1 MSNKLKNRST
11 KILVEHDDGLASSIR
26 REEIN
31 EAVAL
36 SKARRL
42 EREFGKTIRLARK
55 VRTLNSERSGH
66 SAKSRGKSR
75 SLNGATSPILFRL
88 PVVTGRRGSSPDG
101 KSTFTYKITP
111 IPKTRSARTLRDGT
125 KIRPGAA
132 AEGARYAAG
141 GRSEYLVGDRT
152 QLLDEGGTLVLSNID
167 SDNDPEKC
175 AEFFE
180 LVEKHERNAS
190 LDKATIDFKKSRWL
204 WRRVVEHPACDPA
217 LAAAYRDNPDGKMV
231 VELCRGAATLRE
243 VIQEC
248 DLRPKVLP
256 SKQEVQDRA
265 DGITWKLGRGGR
277 TQWRV
282 MVSFPTDFTSAQR
295 HEGLGAICAHFEAMG
310 CMYMGVI
317 HQAAASNDRRN
328 NHCHID
334 LYDRP
339 CRQLSGDEERDLANV
354 SKRWKQDV
362 QRDYKRGLF
371 EADVGRWDFEVTR
384 TCTYASGNKRPVK
397 VFRANKSEAMRK
409 YSMPKDSRRD
419 IAAILN
425 GIALRDFGRELVD
438 HETNEKRG
446 IDKKP
451 DRPLGPSAHALEGKG
466 WATDVGLDNEQRHA
480 ESNRREIAR
489 RYQEK
494 FDELERAERDF
505 LAQTTNLRLLDLR
518 KDERKAVTTA
528 LHDAQ
533 HLARLKHDAA
543 LLQLEFSRQLSSAYL
558 VIKTSSRVIRLGED
572 KRGDHAERRTA
583 ARAYWRAW
591 VVEHAED
598 VRCLREMKMSISKLE
613 KGADIQLLIDRAVV
627 PVTASEQAAQARRDS
642 PNLAILP
649 SRRMSSLVGKSFPS
663 GSLNVEVST
672 ENDVASVAHF
682 SSATPDGGVMVNE
695 GLPCGSACNSDQAA
709 SALHP
714 PSTPQDQ
721 HFGVMPTRRNIMTKS
736 SMAAVGTAPTTESGL
751 TPPVSASGEDQE
763 RPGSPNLPLG
773 GTTNDKAHDRH
784 PLAVKNDEMQKLKV
798 TQQRAAWTN
807 GSRNIMTKSSITAI
821 VPPLPAGAAAA
832 AFEPLHSFSNAH
844 DGFNS
849 VNPEH
854 EPDEAGQQT
863 VKAGNAMADAVGSA
877 SQSVANPIVMNVLV
891 EKQAGVEQDRKLPS
905 ANFKGDGGIPLM
917 RPGEGAASSR
927 SHASVHGPDSPLSAP
942 TASSSAAVPQNN
954 SALRSSTV
962 STLELARRLGKG
974 PDPEVNEP
982 LDVLPGKQ
990 SEPRKAPAANHS
1002 PRAKLAPETLDR
1014 DREIEDALGRPEHLD
1029 TTVRFEREML
1039 VHIIR
1044 TERIR
1049 LEFKDGNF
1057 VIPDHPRIPE
1067 HWRRQSPAVRVELER
1082 DQRKIEGELRALVHH
1097 IRSGRLSANDPHS
1110 QFMLQKFGASTE
1122 VQRAMSATKQLA
1134 LQQSLA
1140 ARPGIGF

>member
-1 MSNKLKNRST
+1 MSNKPKNRST
-11 KILVEHDDGLASSIR
+11 KILVRSDDSLASSIR

-36 SKARRL
+36 RKARRL

-55 VRTLNSERSGH
+55 VRLLNLDRSGH
-66 SAKSRGKSR
+66 SDKSRIKSL
-75 SLNGATSPILFRL
+75 SLSRGTGPIFFRL
-88 PVVTGRRGSSPDG
+88 PVVIGRRGSSPDG

-111 IPKTRSARTLRDGT
+111 IPKTRSARMLRDGT

-152 QLLDEGGTLVLSNID
+152 QLIDEGGTLVLSNID
-167 SDNDPEKC
+167 NDNDPEKC

-190 LDKATIDFKKSRWL
+190 FDKATIDFNKSRWL
-204 WRRVVEHPACDPA
+204 WRRVVEHPECDPA

-231 VELCRGAATLRE
+231 IELCRGAAALRE

-256 SKQEVQDRA
+256 SKQEVRDRA

-295 HEGLGAICAHFEAMG
+295 HEGLSAICAHFEAMG

-371 EADVGRWDFEVTR
+371 EADRGRWDFEVTR

-505 LAQTTNLRLLDLR
+505 LARTTNLRLLDLR
-518 KDERKAVTTA
+518 SDERKAVTTA

-591 VVEHAED
+591 IVEHAED
-598 VRCLREMKMSISKLE
+598 VRCLREMKLSIKKLE
-613 KGADIQLLIDRAVV
+613 QGADIQLLIDRVVV

-642 PNLAILP
+642 PKLAILP
-649 SRRMSSLVGKSFPS
+649 SRRMSSLVGKSFPT
-663 GSLNVEVST
+663 GSLSVEVPT
-672 ENDVASVAHF
+672 DNDVPPIAHF
-682 SSATPDGGVMVNE
+682 SSATPNVGVMVAE
-695 GLPCGSACNSDQAA
+695 ALPCGSACNSDQAA
-709 SALHP
+709 SALLP
-714 PSTPQDQ
+714 PSTSQDQ
-721 HFGVMPTRRNIMTKS
+721 HFGVMSTRRNIMTKS
-736 SMAAVGTAPTTESGL
+736 SMAAVSIAPKTERGF

-763 RPGSPNLPLG
+763 PGLPNLPLS

-784 PLAVKNDEMQKLKV
+784 PLAVRNDEMQKPNV
-798 TQQRAAWTN
+798 TQRGVAWTN
-807 GSRNIMTKSSITAI
+807 GSRNIMTKSSIRTI
-821 VPPLPAGAAAA
+821 VPPLPVGAAAA
-832 AFEPLHSFSNAH
+832 AFEPPHSFSDAQ
-844 DGFNS
+844 GAFNS

-854 EPDEAGQQT
+854 ETDEAGQQT
-863 VKAGNAMADAVGSA
+863 VRPGSAIVETVGSA
-877 SQSVANPIVMNVLV
+877 SQPVANPIVMNALV
-891 EKQAGVEQDRKLPS
+891 EKQVGVEQERKLPA
-905 ANFKGDGGIPLM
+905 ANRRADGDIPSM
-917 RPGEGAASSR
+917 RPEEGTAFSR
-927 SHASVHGPDSPLSAP
+927 SHASVHGSDVPPSAP

-962 STLELARRLGKG
+962 NTLELARRLEKG

-1002 PRAKLAPETLDR
+1002 PHAKLAPETLDR
-1014 DREIEDALGRPEHLD
+1014 VRQIEETLGRPENLD

-1082 DQRKIEGELRALVHH
+1082 DQRKVEGELRALVRH

-1140 ARPGIGF
+1140 ARQGIGF